1 MTPKK
6 LRLQNFLSYPDDK
19 QELDFNLF
27 HIACLTGENGAGKS
41 SLIEAIPWCIWG
53 EGRVSAD
60 RLLREGESEMR
71 VEFEF
76 TLDEVDYQIIRI
88 AKRNRTGGVS
98 TDALEFHMRDNE
110 TNTFRV
116 VQSGVRAAQRRI
128 NQTLGID
135 YDTFI
140 SSSFIAQG
148 KSNEFTLKSATE
160 RKRVLAEILQIDR
173 YQTLSE
179 RAKEK
184 AKRLE
189 DKLKHDLARL
199 ELLTEEVKQIPS
211 VEQDIAATTA
221 EIQAIE
227 QSEATLKA
235 TLAELDAALNK
246 MTRQKAELD
255 AAKRE
260 ADTLHDALHQLD
272 RQLSAKQRE
281 RQQLDALLSK
291 KASIEARKA
300 EFDQLQQTVSELNE
314 KSIIAQRLTESQLK
328 LESVIREKKT
338 AMEQKLAFE
347 KNTLSELVKQL
358 AMFDE
363 LAQKKA
369 ALVRERESLE
379 NERTALSARAK
390 RAAELQ
396 EERSAADARVA
407 ALESESATYKSQ
419 MEEIK
424 TKGITIRDLKDAVC
438 PLCQSPL
445 TDEHRK
451 KVREELGKVY
461 RDYEA
466 RLKNVEAQLDE
477 IATKLQAIKGEQKNA
492 EKSRD
497 ALTQCEKNLAR
508 TVQQLDTITD
518 REREAAKRFEE
529 KRIRQTTIED
539 IEIALQRG
547 DFIQQETTQ
556 LKSVRAEITALGYDA
571 SQHRQFQV
579 RLKELAGIERE
590 SAEVENAAQNAAR
603 LDAELQA
610 LSSNAAAQHETLVQV
625 KLQIA
630 ALTEAVAQMQMIE
643 ITRRKTASE
652 LDALSATLRDA
663 GGKLKALQTRLDDL
677 RKKRDDASTLKARTK
692 ADRDDEDIYG
702 KLADAFGIDGIQSML
717 IENAVPELER
727 AANDILSK
735 LTSNIAALRIET
747 QREQKNQKVVE
758 ALEIKISDDYGN
770 VRPYETF
777 SGGEKFRIDFALR
790 VALSKLLAGQR
801 NAGVKFLV
809 IDEGFGTQDADGLE
823 AMIDAVMR
831 VSSEFDKIIL
841 ITHLEKLR
849 EHFETKIF
857 VSKEAG
863 RGSRFTI
870 SSATVAD

>member
-19 QELDFNLF
+19 QELDFSLF
-27 HIACLTGENGAGKS
+27 HVACLTGENGAGKS

-53 EGRVSAD
+53 EGRVGNE

-88 AKRNRTGGVS
+88 AKRNRGGRVS
-98 TDALEFHMRDNE
+98 TDALEFHVRDSA

-116 VQSGVRAAQRRI
+116 VQSGVREAQRRI

-140 SSSFIAQG
+140 SSSFIVQG
-148 KSNEFTLKSATE
+148 KSNEFTRKSATE
-160 RKRVLAEILQIDR
+160 RKKILTEILHIDR

-179 RAKEK
+179 HAREK
-184 AKRLE
+184 ARLLE
-189 DKLKHDLARL
+189 NKLKQDVARL
-199 ELLTEEVKQIPS
+199 ELLTEEIKQMPA
-211 VEQDIAATTA
+211 VEQDIAETTA
-221 EIQAIE
+221 EIQTLE
-227 QSEATLKA
+227 SSELTLKA
-235 TLAELDAALNK
+235 ALAELDAALNK
-246 MTRQKAELD
+246 AVGQKAELD
-255 AAKRE
+255 AATRE
-260 ADTLHDALHQLD
+260 ASALRDALRQLD
-272 RQLSAKQRE
+272 KQLSAKQRE
-281 RQQLDALLSK
+281 RQQLDALLSR
-291 KASIEARKA
+291 KADIEARKA
-300 EFDQLQQTVSELNE
+300 EFDQLQQTASELSE
-314 KSIIAQRLTESQLK
+314 KSATAQRLRESQLK
-328 LESVIREKKT
+328 LESAIREKKT
-338 AMEQKLAFE
+338 AKEQTLAFE
-347 KNTLSELVKQL
+347 KNALRELVKEL
-358 AMFDE
+358 AAFDE

-369 ALVRERESLE
+369 ELVRDRAALE
-379 NERTALSARAK
+379 NERLALVARTK
-390 RAAELQ
+390 RATELQ
-396 EERSAADARVA
+396 EERSAADARAA
-407 ALESESATYKSQ
+407 ALKSESATYKSQ
-419 MEEIK
+419 MEELK
-424 TKGITIRDLKDAVC
+424 RKGCTIRDLKDAVC

-466 RLKNVEAQLDE
+466 QLKNAEAQLDE
-477 IATKLQAIKGEQKNA
+477 IATKLQAIKDEQKDA

-508 TVQQLDTITD
+508 TVQQLDTIAE
-518 REREAAKRFEE
+518 REREAAKRLEE

-539 IEIALQRG
+539 IELALQRG
-547 DFIQQETTQ
+547 DFIEQETAQ
-556 LKSVRAEITALGYDA
+556 LNSICAEIMALGYDA
-571 SQHRQFQV
+571 SQHRQVQA
-579 RLKELAGIERE
+579 RLKELTGIERE
-590 SAEVENAAQNAAR
+590 SAEVENATQNAAR
-603 LDAELQA
+603 LDVELQA
-610 LSSNAAAQHETLVQV
+610 LSTNVAAQHQRLAQV
-625 KLQIA
+625 ELQIA
-630 ALTEAVAQMQMIE
+630 ALTQAVAQMQTIE
-643 ITRRKTASE
+643 TTRRKTVSE
-652 LDALSATLRDA
+652 LDVLSANLRDA

-677 RKKRDDASTLKARTK
+677 KKKRDDASALKVRMKT
-692 ADRDDEDIYG
+692 DRDDEDIYR
-702 KLADAFGIDGIQSML
+702 KLADAFGISGIQSML

-747 QREQKNQKVVE
+747 QREQRNQKVVE

-809 IDEGFGTQDADGLE
+809 IDEGFGTQDAEGLE

-831 VSSEFDKIIL
+831 VSNEFDKIIL

-849 EHFETKIF
+849 EYFETKIF

-863 RGSRFTI
+863 RGSRFTV
-870 SSATVAD
+870 SSATVTD